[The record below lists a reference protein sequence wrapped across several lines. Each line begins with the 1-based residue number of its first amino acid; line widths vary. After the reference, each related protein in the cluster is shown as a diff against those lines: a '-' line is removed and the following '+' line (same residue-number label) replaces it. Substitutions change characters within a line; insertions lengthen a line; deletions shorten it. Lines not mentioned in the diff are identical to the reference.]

1 LPATSGFEICRPAA
15 LLVDSGTTWLMV
27 RATLAHENQPWGM
40 ATLGP
45 SFLLVTA
52 IGAFGLLI
60 GRAGQVNACVV
71 LLGLTRL
78 ADT

>member
-1 LPATSGFEICRPAA
+1 
-15 LLVDSGTTWLMV
+15 MV